1 MNLKAD
7 RSTITLAVAGALVVA
22 CIVMWTLYSSAR
34 KDHAGLVAQRTE
46 LLSLRKDY
54 LNLKSSVDAV
64 QRRGTLKNVEGIA
77 QAIDDVFRSL
87 GLSDKVKS
95 VKSTGVKER
104 DYGTEE
110 EADVQV
116 EKVSMNEMTNIF
128 YKIETAPMILTIKRA
143 TVKTSFDDPT
153 LLNVSMTVTFVKPK

>member
-7 RSTITLAVAGALVVA
+7 RSTITLVALGALVVA
-22 CIVMWTLYSSAR
+22 CVVMWTLYSSAR
-34 KDHAGLVAQRTE
+34 KAHAGLVAQRTE

-54 LNLKSSVDAV
+54 LDLKSSVDIV
-64 QRRGTLKNVEGIA
+64 QHRGTLKNVQGIA
-77 QAIDDVFRSL
+77 QAIDDVFKPL

-95 VKSTGVKER
+95 VKSTGVRER

-116 EKVSMNEMTNIF
+116 EKVSMNEMANIF
-128 YKIETAPMILTIKRA
+128 YKIETVPMILTIKRA
-143 TVKTSFDDPT
+143 TVKTSFDNPT
-153 LLNVSMTVTFVKPK
+153 LLNVSMTVTLVKPK